1 MTIFGD
7 IFFTSVRFSAICGRT
22 TVRTTLKN
30 RYKPNRLILE
40 HFGENRMV
48 VSIFVQKI
56 ASAAH
61 TDKQTDIL
69 ILLIYIEL
77 GLTPVAANGY
87 RAGGSGLTPAC
98 GLTPAARADAR
109 ASGLRPSSRRILIS
123 GIPHSSG
130 LRPSPGGPLKEANCH
145 FSS

>member
-77 GLTPVAANGY
+77 GLTPVAANRY
-87 RAGGSGLTPAC
+87 KKSP
-98 GLTPAARADAR
+98 
-109 ASGLRPSSRRILIS
+109 LRPLWD
-123 GIPHSSG
+123 G
-130 LRPSPGGPLKEANCH
+130 LSPSIKARPEAVDPCGR
-145 FSS
+145 FKW